1 MHVCLSNC
9 NTDGYVVPKENAKEA
24 ETHVQLHSHI
34 KIKKQLSFHLF
45 DFFRED
51 LSFIL

>member
-1 MHVCLSNC
+1 MCLLNSN
-9 NTDGYVVPKENAKEA
+9 TFGYVLPKENAKERGRDA
-24 ETHVQLHSHI
+24 RAATQPNQNR
-34 KIKKQLSFHLF
+34 KQLSFQLF